1 MSDGDHYDRREI
13 PDHATRPEFA
23 APAVSWVPAISPGDL
38 MIYRGNLFRDW
49 RGDAFAAGLSA
60 QAIVRIELDGDRARE
75 AERFP
80 MGARIRSLVEG
91 PDGAIWVLE
100 DERRESQGRLL
111 KLTPR

>member
-1 MSDGDHYDRREI
+1 MSCGVFAFSFGPWEHYR
-13 PDHATRPEFA
+13 ACARPGR
-23 APAVSWVPAISPGDL
+23 I
-38 MIYRGNLFRDW
+38 RT
-49 RGDAFAAGLSA
+49 SA

-75 AERFP
+75 VERFP

-100 DERRESQGRLL
+100 DERRDSQGRLL